1 MRTYRPKS
9 GGKFVEQP
17 FYKASDFESICG
29 EALTSVELFPA
40 SPSPI
45 RIDRFIEKRFEIQP
59 SYATLP
65 HGVLGFTRFGPKGV
79 EEIVISQVFDEEGST
94 VAERRL
100 RSTLAHEGGHGLLH
114 AHLFLLGERPDSL
127 FAGELAPDTPK
138 ILCRDEGSYRW
149 WEFQANQAMSVL
161 LLPQLLVEKVLEET
175 VEARGLLGVR
185 VLPPGKRD
193 AAIRLIADTF
203 DVNPI
208 MAKYRL
214 DALYPPSTELQLT
227 L

>member
-1 MRTYRPKS
+1 
-9 GGKFVEQP
+9 
-17 FYKASDFESICG
+17 
-29 EALTSVELFPA
+29 
-40 SPSPI
+40 
-45 RIDRFIEKRFEIQP
+45 
-59 SYATLP
+59 
-65 HGVLGFTRFGPKGV
+65 
-79 EEIVISQVFDEEGST
+79 
-94 VAERRL
+94 
-100 RSTLAHEGGHGLLH
+100 
-114 AHLFLLGERPDSL
+114 
-127 FAGELAPDTPK
+127 
-138 ILCRDEGSYRW
+138 
-149 WEFQANQAMSVL
+149 MSVL